1 MNSPTTRGKSPVTKA
16 CLEGHG
22 GKQGVEHGQIQ
33 QSSREEWRHQAKREL
48 RTVLQVSKCQEAV
61 RGLGEDR
68 DFPLYLSSY
77 LSPGASG
84 RREGEDMAPSH
95 HSSNF
100 LEHDLKGCQVH

>member
-1 MNSPTTRGKSPVTKA
+1 MGRYSRTHGKSGNTEQRENSELSCK
-16 CLEGHG
+16 CLSAKKQYG
-22 GKQGVEHGQIQ
+22 GV
-33 QSSREEWRHQAKREL
+33 
-48 RTVLQVSKCQEAV
+48 
-61 RGLGEDR
+61 GEDR